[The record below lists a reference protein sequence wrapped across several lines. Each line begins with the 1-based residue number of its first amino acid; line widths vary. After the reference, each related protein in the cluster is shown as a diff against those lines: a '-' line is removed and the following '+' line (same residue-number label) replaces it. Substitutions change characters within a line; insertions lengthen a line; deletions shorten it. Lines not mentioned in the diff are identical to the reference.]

1 MERQAG
7 LTLWRYIYNALTE
20 EIESGELPP
29 GSKLP
34 SESELSQRFSV
45 NRHTVRRALSTMAEE
60 GLIRVEQGRGSFVEE
75 HILDYLIGAR
85 TRFSEI
91 VGSQARSLVG
101 RVLSSEVIDA
111 GPELAR
117 HLGIEDG
124 AACYRINTLRQADDR
139 PITFGS
145 HHFPCARFPD
155 LPDKLKGE
163 LSISQALASF
173 GCADYR
179 RRTTRVIA
187 RLPDASEAAALEQ
200 PRSRP
205 ILVTESIN
213 VDKADIP
220 IEFGIA
226 RFAADRVQITFES

>member
-7 LTLWRYIYNALTE
+7 LTLWRFIYNALTE
-20 EIESGELPP
+20 EIESGGFQP

-34 SESELSQRFSV
+34 SESELSQRFAV

-91 VGSQARSLVG
+91 VGNQARSLVG
-101 RVLSSEVIDA
+101 RVLSSEVIEA

-117 HLGIEDG
+117 YLDIEEG
-124 AACYRINTLRQADDR
+124 AACYRVDTLRQADDR
-139 PITFGS
+139 PITFAS
-145 HHFPCARFPD
+145 HHFPCNRFPE
-155 LPDKLKGE
+155 LPEKLKGE

-187 RLPDASEAAALEQ
+187 RLPDANEATSLQQ

-205 ILVTESIN
+205 ILVTESVN
-213 VDKADIP
+213 VDTAGTP

-226 RFAADRVQITFES
+226 RFASDRVQIIFES

>member
-7 LTLWRYIYNALTE
+7 LTLWRFIYNALTE
-20 EIESGELPP
+20 EIESGAFQP

-34 SESELSQRFSV
+34 SESELSQRFAV

-91 VGSQARSLVG
+91 VGNQARSLVG
-101 RVLSSEVIDA
+101 RVLSSEVIQA
-111 GPELAR
+111 GPDLAR
-117 HLGIEDG
+117 YLDIKEG
-124 AACYRINTLRQADDR
+124 AACYRVDTLRQADDR
-139 PITFGS
+139 PITFAS
-145 HHFPCARFPD
+145 HHFPYARFPE

-187 RLPDASEAAALEQ
+187 RLPDANEAVSLQQ

-205 ILVTESIN
+205 ILVTESVN
-213 VDKADIP
+213 VDTEGKP
-220 IEFGIA
+220 VEFGIA
-226 RFAADRVQITFES
+226 RFASDRVQIIFES

>member
-60 GLIRVEQGRGSFVEE
+60 GLIRVELGRGSFVEE

-101 RVLSSEVIDA
+101 RVLSSEVVDA

-117 HLGIEDG
+117 HLGIENG
-124 AACYRINTLRQADDR
+124 AACYCINTLRQADDR
-139 PITFGS
+139 PITFAS
-145 HHFPCARFPD
+145 HHFPCARFPE

-205 ILVTESIN
+205 ILVTESVN
-213 VDKADIP
+213 VDKAETP

-226 RFAADRVQITFES
+226 RFASDRVQIIFES

>member
-20 EIESGELPP
+20 EIENGGFQP

-34 SESELSQRFSV
+34 SESELSERFSV

-75 HILDYLIGAR
+75 HILDYMIGSR

-91 VGSQARSLVG
+91 VGGQARSLVG
-101 RVLSSEVIDA
+101 RVLSSEVIAA

-117 HLGIEDG
+117 QLDVEEG
-124 AACYRINTLRQADDR
+124 ATCHRVDTLRQADDR
-139 PITFGS
+139 PITFAS
-145 HHFPCARFPD
+145 HHFPRARFPD

-163 LSISQALASF
+163 LSISQALAAF

-179 RRTTRVIA
+179 RRTTRVVA
-187 RLPDASEAAALEQ
+187 RLPDANEAATLQQ

-213 VDKADIP
+213 VDNVGKP

-226 RFAADRVQITFES
+226 RFASDRVQIIFES

>member
-20 EIESGELPP
+20 EIENGGLQP

-34 SESELSQRFSV
+34 SESELSERFSV

-75 HILDYLIGAR
+75 HILDYLIGSR

-101 RVLSSEVIDA
+101 RVLSSDVIEA

-117 HLGIEDG
+117 HLDVEEG
-124 AACYRINTLRQADDR
+124 AACYRVDTLRQADDR

-145 HHFPCARFPD
+145 HHFPRTRFPD

-163 LSISQALASF
+163 LSISQALAAF

-187 RLPDASEAAALEQ
+187 RLPDANEAAKLQQ
-200 PRSRP
+200 PRTRP
-205 ILVTESIN
+205 ILVTESVNI
-213 VDKADIP
+213 DKAGKP

-226 RFAADRVQITFES
+226 RFASDRVQIIFES